1 LGVEPERVFFLET
14 FSCCGVAAAV
24 CASLELGELGFL
36 VRGREK
42 REREEGLGTHWEL
55 WEHIGNLIRT

>member
-1 LGVEPERVFFLET
+1 LGVEPERVLFFET

-36 VRGREK
+36 VRGREE
-42 REREEGLGTHWEL
+42 REREKKAL
-55 WEHIGNLIRT
+55 EHIGNLGNILGT